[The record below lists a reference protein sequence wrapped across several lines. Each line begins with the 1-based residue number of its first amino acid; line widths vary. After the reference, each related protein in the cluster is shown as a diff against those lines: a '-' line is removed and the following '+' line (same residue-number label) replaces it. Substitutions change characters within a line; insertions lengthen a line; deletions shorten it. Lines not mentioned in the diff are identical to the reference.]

1 MTRKHGGRVAIDP
14 TLRRS
19 ERLTTMVRPGDLD
32 DLVELARA
40 WNVSTSAAA
49 WAILADYLASLR
61 AQPPALGTVGLDLVE
76 ASRRILSRTGHAP
89 E

>member
-1 MTRKHGGRVAIDP
+1 MAIDP

-61 AQPPALGTVGLDLVE
+61 SQPPALGTVGLDLVE
-76 ASRRILSRTGHAP
+76 ASRRILSRTGHAQK
-89 E
+89 